1 MPSISVL
8 QVGKAYKNYRSIWA
22 RFREWLSPF
31 NTIQHSLEWVLK
43 DIHFQVDRGAALG
56 IVGMNGAGK
65 STLLKIIAGTL
76 QATTGSV
83 QVHGKVVALL
93 ELGIGFHPDFTG
105 RQNAIMAG
113 QLLGYDTQTILALM
127 PEIEAF
133 AEIGSYIDKP
143 VRIYSSGMQ
152 VRLAFSVAT
161 AVRPDVLIVDE
172 ALSVGDVYFQHKS
185 FNRIREFRKLG
196 TTLLFVTHDK
206 GVIQAICDRAIL
218 LHEGQLI
225 LEGAPDVVMDYYN
238 AMLAEREDQT
248 IIQTYGSDGKE
259 ITISGNKKAIVSSIT
274 LMNARGQSK
283 DIVEVGEL
291 VQLKIDILVNEAIP
305 ELVLGYLIKDRLGQA
320 VYGSNTFHLQ
330 HSVKHVEKGAQ
341 LRYTFEFYANL
352 GVGSYSIT
360 IALHDQ
366 DTHINNNYFWQD
378 RAFLFEVI
386 NSQHPHFDGLAWLDP
401 KITLER

>member
-1 MPSISVL
+1 MPSIFVSH
-8 QVGKAYKNYRSIWA
+8 VGKSYKNYRSIWA
-22 RFREWLSPF
+22 RFAEWLSPF
-31 NTIQHSLEWVLK
+31 NKICHSTLWVLQ
-43 DIHFQVDRGAALG
+43 DINFHVERGAALG

-76 QATTGSV
+76 EASTGSV
-83 QVHGKVVALL
+83 KVQGKVVALL

-105 RQNAIMAG
+105 RQNAIMAA

-161 AVRPDVLIVDE
+161 AIRPDVLIVDE

-196 TTLLFVTHDK
+196 TTLLLVTHDK

-218 LHEGQLI
+218 LHEGQLL
-225 LEGAPDVVMDYYN
+225 LEGKPDVVMDYYN

-248 IIQTYGSDGKE
+248 IIRAYGSDGKQS
-259 ITISGNKKAIVSSIT
+259 ITSGNKKALIKNIT
-274 LMNARGQSK
+274 LFNAAGQSK
-283 DIVEVGEL
+283 DIIEVGEL
-291 VQLKIDILVNEAIP
+291 IRLQIDIVVNQTLP
-305 ELVLGYLIKDRLGQA
+305 ELVLGFLIKDRLGQS
-320 VYGSNTFHLQ
+320 VFGTNTFH
-330 HSVKHVEKGAQ
+330 SNKTAKEVKKDSK
-341 LRYTFEFYANL
+341 LRYIIEFNANL

-360 IALHDQ
+360 VALHDQ
-366 DTHINNNYFWQD
+366 DTHIGNNYFWQD

-401 KITLER
+401 KITLEK